1 MKFYKNLFNT
11 QIANMKYITLVFFV
25 FYSLMTFAKDKKET
39 KKDSTTTQLKVPKK
53 KKSFDDSLKSN
64 KRFDGIFKF
73 YQDTSKGTVLM
84 AIKKAQ
90 LGKEYVYFAYT
101 ENGQVSTGSFRG
113 NFRDNK
119 VFTIRKMYDKL
130 EFVVLNTNF
139 YFDTTHALS
148 KAADANVSNAILF
161 SKKIID
167 TDVENG
173 EYLINMDDVFLSEL
187 LHRIKPSP
195 PRGVPSDS
203 YFSLGGLSKEKSKV
217 IKIKTYPQ
225 NADVL
230 VEYVFENTHPSV
242 GGGAEMA
249 DDRNITIQIQH
260 SFIEVPQNNYK
271 PRKDDYRV
279 GFFMTPT
286 NDMTS
291 PSSTNYRDFIHR
303 WHLEKKDISA
313 SLSEPKKPIV
323 WWIEKTTPKEWRQTI
338 KEAALTWNVA
348 FEKAGFKNAIEIY
361 VQPDSASWD
370 AGDIRY
376 NVLRWS
382 SSPNPIFG
390 GYGPSFVNPRT
401 GQILGSDIML
411 EYVFLTNRMKLEKFF
426 DRSGL
431 LFLDSHTDGS
441 TCSLE
446 NNMQH
451 NLQLGQLAN
460 YENDTIK
467 NSELM
472 KQAVYYLVLHELGH
486 TLGLTHNM
494 KASNMLKG
502 DKLNDVKYTSEN
514 GLTASV
520 MDYPTI
526 NIALE
531 ISKQGDYFTKTP
543 GPYDKWVIEYGYKTF
558 ENDEKEKS
566 GLETILARSTEP
578 FLAYGNDADD
588 MRSPGVHIDPRAMIH
603 DLSGDAIGYMTDRL
617 KLTTSLSGGLF
628 QRYTKNGNSYHELR
642 QAYLMLT
649 GEQSNAATVLSRYV
663 AGVYVD
669 RNPVGSTKIPFVAVP
684 LADQKRAFD
693 AVSTYIFSPTAFL
706 FGKEL
711 YPYLQIQRRGFGMIG
726 QNEDPKIHDR
736 ILTIQKN
743 VFDQWLHPNVLK
755 RLTDSKMYGN
765 KYQISDFL
773 NDLTGAVFLADL
785 NNNVNTFRQNLQTE
799 YTQRISTI
807 LKIDNPNY
815 DYISKANLLFQLKK
829 IKTMLQ
835 STLAQTT
842 EIKIHR
848 ENIVRIIDKSLEIK

>member
-1 MKFYKNLFNT
+1 
-11 QIANMKYITLVFFV
+11 MKYLVLILFV
-25 FYSLMTFAKDKKET
+25 LASTFANAKDKKDP
-39 KKDSTTTQLKVPKK
+39 KKDTVSTAIKQPKK
-53 KKSFDDSLKSN
+53 KKSFDDSLKTHR
-64 KRFDGIFKF
+64 KFEGVFKF
-73 YQDTSKGTVLM
+73 YQDTAKGTVLM
-84 AIKKAQ
+84 AIKKSQ
-90 LGKEYVYFAYT
+90 LGKEFVYFAYT

-119 VFTIRKMYDKL
+119 VFTIRKMYDKI

-139 YFDTTHALS
+139 YFDSTQALS

-161 SKKIID
+161 SKKIAD
-167 TDVENG
+167 TDQEKG
-173 EYLINMDDVFLSEL
+173 EYLINMEDIFLSEL

-195 PRGVPSDS
+195 PRGVPSDA
-203 YFSLGGLSKEKSKV
+203 YYSLGGLSKEKSKV
-217 IKIKTYPQ
+217 LKIKTYPQ

-242 GGGAEMA
+242 GAGAEMA
-249 DDRNITIQIQH
+249 DDRNVSIQIQH
-260 SFIEVPQNNYK
+260 SFIEVPKNNFK

-279 GFFMTPT
+279 GYFMTAT

-303 WHLEKKDISA
+303 WHLEKKDSTA
-313 SLSEPKKPIV
+313 SFSEPKQPIT
-323 WWIEKTTPKEWRQTI
+323 WWIEKTTPKEWRKTI
-338 KEAALTWNVA
+338 KDAALTWNLA
-348 FEKAGFKNAIEIY
+348 FEKAGFKNAMQVFE
-361 VQPDSASWD
+361 QPDTANWD

-431 LFLDSHTDGS
+431 LFDNLHHDGS
-441 TCSLE
+441 SCGLE
-446 NNMQH
+446 NHLQH
-451 NLQLGQLAN
+451 TIQFGQMAN
-460 YENDTIK
+460 YEADSTK

-494 KASNMLKG
+494 KASNMLKS
-502 DKLNDVKYTSEN
+502 DKLNDVKFTSEN

-531 ISKQGDYFTKTP
+531 KSKQGDYFTKVP
-543 GPYDKWVIEYGYKTF
+543 GPYDKWVIEYGYKVF
-558 ENDEKEKS
+558 ENSEQEKQ
-566 GLETILARSTEP
+566 GLETILARSTDP
-578 FLAYGNDADD
+578 VLAYGNDADD
-588 MRSPGVHIDPRAMIH
+588 MRAAGVHIDPRVMIH

-617 KLTTSLSGGLF
+617 KLTTSLSGTLF
-628 QRYTKNGNSYHELR
+628 KRYTKTGNTFHELR
-642 QAYLMLT
+642 QAFMMLT
-649 GEQSNAATVLSRYV
+649 GEQSNAATVISRYV

-669 RNPVGSTKIPFVAVP
+669 RSPVGSAKIPFTAVS
-684 LADQKRAFD
+684 LSDQKRAFE
-693 AVSTYIFSPTAFL
+693 AISKYILSPTAFS

-711 YPYLQIQRRGFGMIG
+711 YPYLQIQRRGFSMMG

-743 VFDQWLHPNVLK
+743 VLDHWMHPNVLK
-755 RLTDSKMYGN
+755 RLIDSELYGN

-773 NDLTGAVFLADL
+773 NDLTSAIFSADL
-785 NNNVNTFRQNLQTE
+785 TQKVNTFRQNLQTE
-799 YTQRISTI
+799 YTQRMANVIKT
-807 LKIDNPNY
+807 DNQSFDN
-815 DYISKANLLFQLKK
+815 ISKANLLFQLKK
-829 IKTMLQ
+829 IRKMIQLSAGTDLETQ
-835 STLAQTT
+835 
-842 EIKIHR
+842 IHR
-848 ENIVRIIDKSLEIK
+848 ENLVRIIDKALEIK